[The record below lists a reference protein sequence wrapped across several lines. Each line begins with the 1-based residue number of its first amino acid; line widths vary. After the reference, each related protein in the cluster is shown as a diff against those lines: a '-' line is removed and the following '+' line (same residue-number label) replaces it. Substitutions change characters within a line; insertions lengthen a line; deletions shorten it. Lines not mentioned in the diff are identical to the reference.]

1 LGQRLARIAAYRSKL
16 RASVVSDRPRESLRA
31 VHKRMLT
38 GTPLPDLE
46 FDPIP
51 PDEMGFAMALF
62 VSAANGRLS
71 SSGHF
76 RSSPTNPNLVC
87 EQLFLRLL
95 FSDDLAATTPK
106 PIVIKDD
113 LNLYSIFRTLWER
126 YEDDDRQISVCAR
139 VLAFHFLMERTAG
152 AVVATWLKPC
162 PSGPEAVF
170 LDPAVVEAL
179 AGICLLKNGLLC
191 EDHFLNEVESH
202 GVKKAHSRVPDKH
215 RPAQHGLSPVSD
227 LSLQSFPFGHDG
239 SRLLAERL
247 LAYEAISVGDGMCAA
262 SSVCKK
268 LEGSFASL
276 AGSRS
281 FASLTERART
291 LTKRDSG
298 TVVSMTAEADGAF
311 QGLAYEDDDAAAI
324 FIGHLI
330 SLPYRLIG
338 AGLTRRVL
346 QDAWPELLT
355 A

>member
-1 LGQRLARIAAYRSKL
+1 
-16 RASVVSDRPRESLRA
+16 
-31 VHKRMLT
+31 MLT
-38 GTPLPDLE
+38 ETPLPNLE

-62 VSAANGRLS
+62 VNAANGRLS

-76 RSSPTNPNLVC
+76 RSSPTSPNLMC

-95 FSDDLAATTPK
+95 FSDDLVATTPK
-106 PIVIKDD
+106 PIVLKDD
-113 LNLYSIFRTLWER
+113 VNLYSIFRTLWER
-126 YEDDDRQISVCAR
+126 YEDDDRQVSVCAR

-152 AVVATWLKPC
+152 GAVAAWINPC

-179 AGICLLKNGLLC
+179 AGICLLKDGLLS
-191 EDHFLNEVESH
+191 EDHFLNEVERH
-202 GVKKAHSRVPDKH
+202 GAQKPHSQASDEH
-215 RPAQHGLSPVSD
+215 RPAQYGLPPVSD

-247 LAYEAISVGDGMCAA
+247 LAYEAISVGDGRCAA

-268 LEGSFASL
+268 LQGSFASL
-276 AGSRS
+276 AGFQS

-291 LTKRDSG
+291 LTKRDCG

-311 QGLAYEDDDAAAI
+311 QGLTYEDDDAAAI

-346 QDAWPELLT
+346 QDAWPEVLT

>member
-1 LGQRLARIAAYRSKL
+1 
-16 RASVVSDRPRESLRA
+16 
-31 VHKRMLT
+31 MLT
-38 GTPLPDLE
+38 ETPLPNLE

-62 VSAANGRLS
+62 VNAANGRLS

-76 RSSPTNPNLVC
+76 RSPPTNPNLVC

-95 FSDDLAATTPK
+95 FSDDLVATTPK
-106 PIVIKDD
+106 PIFIKDD
-113 LNLYSIFRTLWER
+113 VKLYSIFRTLWER
-126 YEDDDRQISVCAR
+126 YEDDDRQVSVCAR

-152 AVVATWLKPC
+152 GVVADWLKPC
-162 PSGPEAVF
+162 ASGPEAIS

-179 AGICLLKNGLLC
+179 AGICLLKDGLLC

-202 GVKKAHSRVPDKH
+202 GVKKTHSRVSDEH
-215 RPAQHGLSPVSD
+215 RSAQYGLSPVSD
-227 LSLQSFPFGHDG
+227 LLQSFPFGHDG

-247 LAYEAISVGDGMCAA
+247 LAYEAISVGDGRCAA

-268 LEGSFASL
+268 LQGSFASL
-276 AGSRS
+276 AGSRG
-281 FASLTERART
+281 FASLSERART

-298 TVVSMTAEADGAF
+298 TLVSMTAEADGEF
-311 QGLAYEDDDAAAI
+311 QGLAYENDDAAAI

-346 QDAWPELLT
+346 QDVWPELLT

>member
-1 LGQRLARIAAYRSKL
+1 
-16 RASVVSDRPRESLRA
+16 
-31 VHKRMLT
+31 MLT
-38 GTPLPDLE
+38 ETPLPDLE

-62 VSAANGRLS
+62 VNAANGRLS

-76 RSSPTNPNLVC
+76 RSSPPSPNLVC

-95 FSDDLAATTPK
+95 FSDDLVATSPK
-106 PIVIKDD
+106 PIVLKDD
-113 LNLYSIFRTLWER
+113 VNLYSVFRTLWER
-126 YEDDDRQISVCAR
+126 YEDDDRQVSVCAR
-139 VLAFHFLMERTAG
+139 VLAFHFMMERTAG
-152 AVVATWLKPC
+152 GAVAAWINPC

-179 AGICLLKNGLLC
+179 AGICLLKDGLLS
-191 EDHFLNEVESH
+191 EDHFLNEVERH
-202 GVKKAHSRVPDKH
+202 GAQKPHSQASDEH
-215 RPAQHGLSPVSD
+215 RPAQYGLPPVSD

-247 LAYEAISVGDGMCAA
+247 LAYEAISVGDGRCAA

-276 AGSRS
+276 AGFQS

-291 LTKRDSG
+291 LTNRDSG
-298 TVVSMTAEADGAF
+298 TLVSMTAEADGAF
-311 QGLAYEDDDAAAI
+311 QELAYEDDAAAAI

-346 QDAWPELLT
+346 QDVWPELLT

>member
-1 LGQRLARIAAYRSKL
+1 
-16 RASVVSDRPRESLRA
+16 
-31 VHKRMLT
+31 MLT